1 ENLEVQVAPRSICI
15 SGTRLQ
21 KSEQNEGNTVYSE
34 RRCDRIFRVLDLPSQ
49 VDPDAVDLT
58 LNDGILEI
66 RVPKVAMVEKTAP
79 LVKRASA

>member
-1 ENLEVQVAPRSICI
+1 
-15 SGTRLQ
+15 
-21 KSEQNEGNTVYSE
+21 
-34 RRCDRIFRVLDLPSQ
+34 LDLPSQ